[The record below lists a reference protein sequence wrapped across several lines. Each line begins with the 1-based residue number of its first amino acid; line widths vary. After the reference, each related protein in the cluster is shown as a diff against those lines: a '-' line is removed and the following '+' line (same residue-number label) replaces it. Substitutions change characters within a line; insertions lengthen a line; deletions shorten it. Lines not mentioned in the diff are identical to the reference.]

1 MEARMQ
7 VGRYKLL
14 IALLS
19 VVSNVILVAIKLFVG
34 FAMGSISVISEAL
47 HSGVDVIA
55 AIVATVGVKQSAE
68 PADKTHSF
76 GHEKFENLAGFIQAI
91 LIFLAGCWIIDKAV
105 HKLIKPAPLESLG
118 LGVLI
123 MLVSS
128 LVNVAVGLL
137 LLRGARK
144 TESVALKA
152 DAWHCLTDVYTSA
165 GVMVGLIVVWCGK
178 LWAPGID
185 LSWVDP
191 LAAIVVSILIIK
203 ASWDLTMESVH
214 DLLDVSLP
222 QNEEDAI
229 KALILAKYPNVG
241 DLHKFRGRKSGNKRF
256 VEFHIK
262 VDPGMSV
269 ESSHALDHSIAA
281 EIKQKFPGADV
292 MVHIEPRR
300 TQP

>member
-1 MEARMQ
+1 MLMQ
-7 VGRYKLL
+7 VGRYKFL

-19 VVSNVILVAIKLFVG
+19 VVSNIVLVAIKLVVG

-47 HSGVDVIA
+47 HSGVDVVA
-55 AIVATVGVKQSAE
+55 AVVATVGVKQSAE

-91 LIFLAGCWIIDKAV
+91 LIFLAGCWIIYEAV
-105 HKLIKPAPLESLG
+105 LKLVKPVPMEGIRS
-118 LGVLI
+118 GVLV
-123 MLVSS
+123 MLISS
-128 LVNVAVGLL
+128 VVNTVVGIL

-144 TESVALKA
+144 TRSVALKA

-165 GVMVGLIVVWCGK
+165 GVMVGLLIVLGGK
-178 LWAPGID
+178 AWAPGAD

-191 LAAIVVSILIIK
+191 LAAIAVAILIMK

-222 QNEEDAI
+222 QNEEDEI
-229 KALILAKYPNVG
+229 KSIINEKYPEVIEM
-241 DLHKFRGRKSGNKRF
+241 HKFRSRKSGDKRF

-262 VDPGMSV
+262 VDPSMSV
-269 ESSHALDHSIAA
+269 ADSHALDHNIAA
-281 EIKQKFPGADV
+281 EIKQRFPDADV
-292 MVHIEPRR
+292 MVHIEPHRSHS
-300 TQP
+300 

>member
-1 MEARMQ
+1 M
-7 VGRYKLL
+7 VNVDRYKFLV
-14 IALLS
+14 ALLS
-19 VVSNVILVAIKLFVG
+19 VVSNIILLTIKLIVG

-55 AIVATVGVKQSAE
+55 AIVATVGVRQSAE

-91 LIFLAGCWIIDKAV
+91 LIFFAAVWIVYVAV
-105 HKLIKPAPLESLG
+105 HKLIKPAPLEGLG
-118 LGVLI
+118 SGVLI

-128 LVNVAVGLL
+128 VVNVVVGLL
-137 LLRGARK
+137 LLRGAKK
-144 TESVALKA
+144 TDSVALKA

-165 GVMVGLIVVWCGK
+165 GVMIGLIIVWSGK
-178 LWAPGID
+178 FWAPGVD

-191 LAAIVVSILIIK
+191 LAAILVSILIVK
-203 ASWDLTMESVH
+203 AAWDLTMESVH

-222 QNEEDAI
+222 QGEEDEI
-229 KALILAKYPNVG
+229 KSLIRAKYPSVI

-281 EIKQKFPGADV
+281 EIKQKFSGADV
-292 MVHIEPRR
+292 MVHIEPYESKL
-300 TQP
+300 